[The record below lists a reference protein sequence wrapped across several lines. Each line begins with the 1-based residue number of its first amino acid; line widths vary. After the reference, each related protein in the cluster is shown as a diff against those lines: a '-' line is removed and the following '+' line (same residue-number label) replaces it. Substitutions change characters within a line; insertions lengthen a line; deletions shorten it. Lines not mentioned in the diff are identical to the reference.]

1 MLCNNPTV
9 VTLFWSRLMQSEES
23 KMPEIVEENKTDEL
37 SIEQQL
43 IDAKKEIDD
52 LKLQIQW
59 LERPYE

>member
-1 MLCNNPTV
+1 MHN
-9 VTLFWSRLMQSEES
+9 EET
-23 KMPEIVEENKTDEL
+23 KMPEIIEENKAEEL

-52 LKLQIQW
+52 LKIQIQW